1 MDLSDDTISYLESKG
16 TLEILS
22 QIGSEG
28 ECRHFDLR
36 HSVIVSSSTITNRLN
51 KGVKLG
57 LLNHTIVHIE
67 ANRTEK
73 GYELTEKGHQI
84 YGIIQDRGLPQKYK
98 QRKELEEDISHSE
111 DKVLQI
117 IN

>member
-1 MDLSDDTISYLESKG
+1 MDFSDDTINYLESKG

-36 HSVIVSSSTITNRLN
+36 HTVIVSSSTITNRLN

-57 LLNHTIVHIE
+57 LLDHTIVHIDGD
-67 ANRTEK
+67 RTEK

-84 YGIIQDRGLPQKYK
+84 YGIIQNEGLPQKYK
-98 QRKELEEDISHSE
+98 ERKELEENISHSE